1 MGREWARAITHTLMT
16 GTWQP
21 PGDTQMQRDIN
32 GEVSPRPCAQ
42 GGGCSPA
49 PCLELGYEIKRQLR
63 LMRSL
68 EFCSTLLIG
77 KVYFHKGGGNCAYVG
92 CSSCRH
98 RRGGLRYCEHSLCG
112 LSGQL
117 LSAQVAC
124 FLTFYYL
131 NNKKRLQAIIIYYA
145 NSLAFF
151 PRFLQ
156 DH

>member
-1 MGREWARAITHTLMT
+1 M
-16 GTWQP
+16 WQP

-32 GEVSPRPCAQ
+32 GEVSLRPCAQ

-49 PCLELGYEIKRQLR
+49 PSLELGYEIKRQLR

-77 KVYFHKGGGNCAYVG
+77 KVYFHNGGWGMRV
-92 CSSCRH
+92 CRVQLLPTQ
-98 RRGGLRYCEHSLCG
+98 RGGLRYCEHSLCG